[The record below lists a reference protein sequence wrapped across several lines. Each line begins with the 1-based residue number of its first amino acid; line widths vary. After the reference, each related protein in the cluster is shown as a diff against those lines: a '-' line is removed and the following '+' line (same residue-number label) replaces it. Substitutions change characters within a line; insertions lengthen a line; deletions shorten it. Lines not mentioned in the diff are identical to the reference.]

1 MGDVLDGVEKG
12 LTTFLQELYKN
23 RTASATYRRRAAE
36 AQNQA
41 DLIAAAAQQKNT
53 YLLQSAA
60 EQARNVYQNYRQ
72 TQASRQNNFAA
83 SGLRGDSATV
93 QYILKNSRFQALL
106 DEKAL
111 AAQLAG
117 SVAQNNA
124 QAAEKI
130 RALKELALAN
140 RLASFKGSSGFGIG
154 AALSRFIGG
163 F

>member
-1 MGDVLDGVEKG
+1 MSRQPRHMSGEIQD
-12 LTTFLQELYKN
+12 
-23 RTASATYRRRAAE
+23 RHRRRAAE